1 MAALVVG
8 CVAVPDR
15 NPVPLALEVPAAWSS
30 EAYALTSAAT
40 KLSQWWMRFDDSA
53 MNALVLAAQDAHTSV
68 IAARAAVQQAIALR
82 EGAQANLSP
91 KLNLSASAQRSRSGD
106 GSPANNVQTGLNG
119 DWAPDVSGAK
129 QRAVDAST
137 ANVQAQEAR
146 LGGAQGSIR
155 RGRGLELYCTEK
167 CTGAACHCQGEAWPV
182 SGILC
187 RLPAGEI
194 RRV

>member
-1 MAALVVG
+1 MARSQTLSSGRSVHWAGFILKGTLGGMAALVVG

-119 DWAPDVSGAK
+119 DWAPDVLAQNSALSMPARPMCKPRRPGWGVPK
-129 QRAVDAST
+129 AVSP
-137 ANVQAQEAR
+137 R
-146 LGGAQGSIR
+146 P
-155 RGRGLELYCTEK
+155 
-167 CTGAACHCQGEAWPV
+167 WP
-182 SGILC
+182 
-187 RLPAGEI
+187 
-194 RRV
+194 